1 MGLNVAAVFLL
12 RVIAHY
18 VPAKFEPCQQHAA
31 IFRSMAESY
40 APPDW
45 KKALTG
51 RQFERSGM
59 QAYGAAKL
67 FNIMLAKEYSKRL
80 KVNVYALRCS
90 PQPRLLPGVA
100 LLQATAQIHS
110 LITGLHSQPA
120 IAEQQQVFAVKL
132 Y

>member
-1 MGLNVAAVFLL
+1 MPLFLPH
-12 RVIAHY
+12 VIALY
-18 VPAKFEPCQQHAA
+18 LPAKFDLCQQLAT

-80 KVNVYALRCS
+80 KVSACAVRCLPQPHLLRC
-90 PQPRLLPGVA
+90 VA
-100 LLQATAQIHS
+100 FLNYLCGIHS
-110 LITGLHSQPA
+110 LTLGCIVSWL
-120 IAEQQQVFAVKL
+120 
-132 Y
+132 

>member
-1 MGLNVAAVFLL
+1 MVT
-12 RVIAHY
+12 
-18 VPAKFEPCQQHAA
+18 KPCRPC
-31 IFRSMAESY
+31 RSMAESY

-80 KVNVYALRCS
+80 KACSTFIRVPYAWSQYVMFHHRDI
-90 PQPRLLPGVA
+90 LLV
-100 LLQATAQIHS
+100 
-110 LITGLHSQPA
+110 
-120 IAEQQQVFAVKL
+120 
-132 Y
+132 